1 MRASLAA
8 FAQPV
13 HDELGALG
21 AEAAAAGGAE
31 GSLCLDPHVQVLDG
45 SAGSANEVV
54 VSLWAGIPQGSG
66 AAGGDAV
73 RDAQL
78 LEQLQRS
85 VDRRQRG
92 VWELRPHAGEHL
104 LGGRVPPEVSEG
116 AVYEDP
122 LRGGPQAPF
131 PEALLKFKISH

>member
-13 HDELGALG
+13 HEELGPLC

-31 GSLCLDPHVQVLDG
+31 GSLRLDPYVQVLDG

-54 VSLWAGIPQGSG
+54 VPVWAGIPQGSG

-78 LEQLQRS
+78 LEQL
-85 VDRRQRG
+85 
-92 VWELRPHAGEHL
+92 
-104 LGGRVPPEVSEG
+104 
-116 AVYEDP
+116 
-122 LRGGPQAPF
+122 
-131 PEALLKFKISH
+131 